1 MKISKSQLKQI
12 IKEELETVMDET
24 IYRDLNEQEAQ
35 VLDLSNPDEFVTAYN
50 NLRRYNRDKHPV
62 LKVPGKEEYYQVRD
76 TRKTGRTSTGDYD
89 NKFGAA
95 LDYSTRSNMSQP
107 GLAAQIEPGDR
118 AVTNIAGWLA
128 QTLSNKTDKLEVVG

>member
-1 MKISKSQLKQI
+1 MARRKNTKRIDPRYFLH
-12 IKEELETVMDET
+12 ETT
-24 IYRDLNEQEAQ
+24 YRDLNEQEAQ

-50 NLRRYNRDKHPV
+50 NLQKQLDKHPV
-62 LKVPGKEEYYQVRD
+62 LKIPGAEEYFQVRD

-128 QTLSNKTDKLEVVG
+128 QTLSKKTDKLEVVG